1 MASRLRWPEPPPTIR
16 RWLPQPDGP
25 ITPPAS
31 TSRLHDDRLAARL
44 GIALAVTFT
53 ICFLTGLWSHLQQD
67 PPTWLAIPARPAG
80 LYRITQGLH
89 VITGLASVPLLLAK
103 LWTVWPRFVQWPA
116 FGTLPQALW
125 RIALLP
131 LVGGSLFLLATGT
144 ANIAGWYPW
153 TFDFRKAHFAASWLT
168 MGGLLVHVAAVA
180 GISATALRRKLK
192 NDSAD
197 DLDDSPDGRL
207 SRRGFLGVVG
217 AAAGVVTVTT
227 AGATVG
233 PLRGL
238 SVLATRDPGVGP
250 QGIPV
255 NRTAADAGTREVD
268 LDAFRLRVEGKVAN
282 PLVLTYAELLAM
294 ATRTA
299 TLPITC
305 VEGWSA
311 SAAWRGVPLRDLL
324 RRAGAEPD
332 AEVVVVSLEQ
342 RGAYRT
348 SEVGRDHALDPETL
362 LATHLNGDTLD
373 PDHGFPLRLIAPN
386 RPGVLQTK
394 WVTMIEVR

>member
-1 MASRLRWPEPPPTIR
+1 MASRLRWPEPPPAVR
-16 RWLPQPDGP
+16 RWLPEPDGP
-25 ITPPAS
+25 IAPPAS
-31 TSRLHDDRLAARL
+31 SSRLHDDRIAARL

-67 PPTWLAIPARPAG
+67 PPTWLGLPARPAG
-80 LYRITQGLH
+80 LYRVTQGLH
-89 VITGLASVPLLLAK
+89 VITGLASIPLLLAK
-103 LWTVWPRFVQWPA
+103 LWSVWPRFVQWPVFTTVA
-116 FGTLPQALW
+116 QALW

-153 TFDFRKAHFAASWLT
+153 RFDFRKAHFAASWLT

-180 GISATALRRKLK
+180 GISAAALRRKLREGP
-192 NDSAD
+192 DDEAD
-197 DLDDSPDGRL
+197 DGRL

-233 PLRGL
+233 PLRAL
-238 SVLATRDPGVGP
+238 SVLATRDPATGP
-250 QGIPV
+250 QGVPV
-255 NRTAADAGTREVD
+255 NRSAADAGTRDVD
-268 LDAFRLRVEGKVAN
+268 VEAFRLRVEGRVAT
-282 PLVLTYAELLAM
+282 PLVLSYAEVLAM

-311 SAAWRGVPLRDLL
+311 SATWRGLPLRELL
-324 RRAGAEPD
+324 RRA
-332 AEVVVVSLEQ
+332 
-342 RGAYRT
+342 
-348 SEVGRDHALDPETL
+348 
-362 LATHLNGDTLD
+362 
-373 PDHGFPLRLIAPN
+373 
-386 RPGVLQTK
+386 
-394 WVTMIEVR
+394 

>member
-1 MASRLRWPEPPPTIR
+1 MAARLRWPEPPPAVR
-16 RWLPQPDGP
+16 RWLPEPDGP

-31 TSRLHDDRLAARL
+31 DSRLHDDRIAARL
-44 GIALAVTFT
+44 GIALAVAFT
-53 ICFLTGLWSHLQQD
+53 ICFLTGLWSHVQQD

-89 VITGLASVPLLLAK
+89 VITGLASIPLLLAK
-103 LWTVWPRFVQWPA
+103 LWTVWPRFIQWPV
-116 FGTLPQALW
+116 FRTLPQALW
-125 RIALLP
+125 RLALLP

-153 TFDFRKAHFAASWLT
+153 RFDFRKAHFAASWLT

-180 GISATALRRKLK
+180 GISAVALRRKL
-192 NDSAD
+192 SED
-197 DLDDSPDGRL
+197 DGDDAVDGRL
-207 SRRGFLGVVG
+207 TRRGFLGVVG
-217 AAAGVVTVTT
+217 AAAGLVTVTT

-238 SVLATRDPGVGP
+238 SVLATRDPATGP

-255 NRTAADAGTREVD
+255 NRSAADAGTRDVD
-268 LDAFRLRVEGKVAN
+268 LDADRLRVEGRVAT
-282 PLVLTYAELLAM
+282 PLVLTYADLLAM
-294 ATRTA
+294 PSRTT

-311 SAAWRGVPLRDLL
+311 SASWTGVPLGDLL
-324 RRAGAEPD
+324 RRVGAED
-332 AEVVVVSLEQ
+332 GAEVVVTSLEQ

-348 SEVGRDHALDPETL
+348 SRVGTDHSSDPDTL
-362 LATHLNGDTLD
+362 LATHLDGEPLD

-394 WVTMIEVR
+394 WITTIEVR

>member
-1 MASRLRWPEPPPTIR
+1 MAARLRWPEPPPAVR
-16 RWLPQPDGP
+16 RWLPEPDGP
-25 ITPPAS
+25 IAPAAT
-31 TSRLHDDRLAARL
+31 TSKLHDDRIAARL
-44 GIALAVTFT
+44 GIALAVAFT
-53 ICFLTGLWSHLQQD
+53 VCFLTGLWSHLQQD
-67 PPTWLAIPARPAG
+67 PPSWLELPARPAG

-103 LWTVWPRFVQWPA
+103 LWAVWPRFVQWPVFRTPA
-116 FGTLPQALW
+116 QALW
-125 RIALLP
+125 RLALLP
-131 LVGGSLFLLATGT
+131 LVGGSLFLMATGT

-153 TFDFRKAHFAASWLT
+153 RFDFRKAHFAASWLT

-180 GISATALRRKLK
+180 GISAVALRRKLHE
-192 NDSAD
+192 DAD
-197 DLDDSPDGRL
+197 GQPDDATDGRL

-238 SVLATRDPGVGP
+238 SALATRDPATGP
-250 QGIPV
+250 QGVPV
-255 NRTAADAGTREVD
+255 NRTAVDAGTREVD
-268 LDAFRLRVEGKVAN
+268 LDAYRLRVEGRVAT
-282 PLVLTYAELLAM
+282 PLTLTYAEVLAL

-311 SAAWRGVPLRDLL
+311 SAEWRGVALRDLL
-324 RRAGAEPD
+324 RQAGAEAD
-332 AEVVVVSLEQ
+332 AEVVVTSLEE
-342 RGAYRT
+342 RGAYRV
-348 SEVGRDHALDPETL
+348 SRVGRHHAADPDTL
-362 LATHLNGDTLD
+362 LATHLDGEPLD

-394 WVTMIEVR
+394 WVTSIEVR

>member
-1 MASRLRWPEPPPTIR
+1 
-16 RWLPQPDGP
+16 
-25 ITPPAS
+25 
-31 TSRLHDDRLAARL
+31 
-44 GIALAVTFT
+44 
-53 ICFLTGLWSHLQQD
+53 
-67 PPTWLAIPARPAG
+67 
-80 LYRITQGLH
+80 
-89 VITGLASVPLLLAK
+89 
-103 LWTVWPRFVQWPA
+103 
-116 FGTLPQALW
+116 
-125 RIALLP
+125 
-131 LVGGSLFLLATGT
+131 
-144 ANIAGWYPW
+144 
-153 TFDFRKAHFAASWLT
+153 

-180 GISATALRRKLK
+180 GISAAALRRKLK
-192 NDSAD
+192 EDENGAPD
-197 DLDDSPDGRL
+197 DATDGRL

-238 SVLATRDPGVGP
+238 SALATRDPGTGP
-250 QGIPV
+250 QGLPV
-255 NRTAADAGTREVD
+255 NRTAVDAGTREVD
-268 LDAFRLRVEGKVAN
+268 IAAFRLRVEGRVAT
-282 PLVLTYAELLAM
+282 PLELTYDEVLAL

-324 RRAGAEPD
+324 RRAGADPD
-332 AEVVVVSLEQ
+332 AEVVVASLEQ

-348 SEVGRDHALDPETL
+348 SRVGHEHAVDPDTL
-362 LATHLNGDTLD
+362 LATHLDGEPLD

-394 WVTMIEVR
+394 WVTTVEVR

>member
-1 MASRLRWPEPPPTIR
+1 MAARLRWPEPPPNVR
-16 RWLPQPDGP
+16 RWLPEPDGP
-25 ITPPAS
+25 IAPPAS
-31 TSRLHDDRLAARL
+31 TSKLHDDRIAARL

-53 ICFLTGLWSHLQQD
+53 ICFLTGLWSHVQQD
-67 PPTWLAIPARPAG
+67 PPTWLELPARPAG

-103 LWTVWPRFVQWPA
+103 LWAVWPRFVQWPA
-116 FGTLPQALW
+116 FRTVAQALW
-125 RIALLP
+125 RLALLP

-153 TFDFRKAHFAASWLT
+153 RFDFRKAHFAASWLT

-180 GISATALRRKLK
+180 GISAVALRRKLAEDVDG
-192 NDSAD
+192 NPD
-197 DLDDSPDGRL
+197 DATDGRL

-217 AAAGVVTVTT
+217 AAAGLVTVTT

-238 SVLATRDPGVGP
+238 SVLATRDPAAGP
-250 QGIPV
+250 QGVPV
-255 NRTAADAGTREVD
+255 NRSAVQAGTREVD
-268 LDAFRLRVEGKVAN
+268 LETYRLRVEGRVAT
-282 PLVLTYAELLAM
+282 PLTLTYAEVLNLAN
-294 ATRTA
+294 RSA

-311 SAAWRGVPLRDLL
+311 SATWKGIALRDLL
-324 RRAGAEPD
+324 RQAGAD
-332 AEVVVVSLEQ
+332 ADGEVVVSSLEQ

-348 SEVGRDHALDPETL
+348 SRVGRDHATDPDTL
-362 LATHLNGDTLD
+362 LATHLNGEPLD

-394 WVTMIEVR
+394 WVTTIEVR

>member
-1 MASRLRWPEPPPTIR
+1 MATRLRWPEPPPAVR
-16 RWLPQPDGP
+16 RWLPEPDGP

-31 TSRLHDDRLAARL
+31 ESRLHDDRVAARL
-44 GIALAVTFT
+44 GIALSVTFS

-67 PPTWLAIPARPAG
+67 PPSWLAIPARPAG
-80 LYRITQGLH
+80 LYRVTQGLH
-89 VITGLASVPLLLAK
+89 VITGLASIPLLFAK
-103 LWTVWPRFVQWPA
+103 LWTVWPRFVQWPPFRTVA
-116 FGTLPQALW
+116 QALW
-125 RIALLP
+125 RLALLP
-131 LVGGSLFLLATGT
+131 LVGGALFLLGTGT

-153 TFDFRKAHFAASWLT
+153 HFDFRKAHFTAAWMM
-168 MGGLLVHVAAVA
+168 MGGLLIHIAAVA
-180 GISATALRRKLK
+180 GISATALRRKLRE
-192 NDSAD
+192 DGTD
-197 DLDDSPDGRL
+197 DATDGRL
-207 SRRGFLGVVG
+207 TRRGFLGVVG

-238 SVLATRDPGVGP
+238 SVLATRDPKSGP
-250 QGIPV
+250 QGLPV
-255 NRTAADAGTREVD
+255 NRSAVDAGTREVD
-268 LDAFRLRVEGKVAN
+268 LAAYRLHVGGKVAT
-282 PLVLTYAELLAM
+282 PLTLTYDEVLALS
-294 ATRTA
+294 TRTA

-311 SAAWRGVPLRDLL
+311 QATWRGVPVRDLL
-324 RRAGAEPD
+324 RRAGARPG
-332 AEVVVVSLEQ
+332 AEVVLSSLEQ

-348 SEVGRDHALDPETL
+348 STLGRHHAADPDTL
-362 LATHLNGDTLD
+362 LATHLDGQPLA